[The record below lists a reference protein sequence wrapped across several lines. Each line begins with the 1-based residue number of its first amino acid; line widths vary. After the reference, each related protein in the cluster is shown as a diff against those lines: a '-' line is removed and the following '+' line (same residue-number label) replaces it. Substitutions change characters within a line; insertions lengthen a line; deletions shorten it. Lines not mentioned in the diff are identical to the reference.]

1 MKYLMCNLKS
11 NKTLQEILIYKKQI
25 ANINQDNKEFVL
37 FPSNIYLSFFYDT
50 NYKVGSQNVSKYEN
64 GNHTGEILASQLR
77 SLNVTYVLINHCET
91 EEKNENVIAKIK
103 NATKENLKVVLCIGK
118 EIPENEECVPKLKEQ
133 ISEIFSN
140 LTKEEIKNIILAY
153 EPCWGINKAD
163 IMNVEKLKNIVKVL
177 KDFVNYE
184 YNVNIEIIYGGSINV
199 DNFHKLLEI
208 DILDGYLI
216 GNCSNHPEN
225 IVKIACKF

>member
-11 NKTLQEILIYKKQI
+11 NKTLQEILWYKKQI

-50 NYKVGSQNVSKYEN
+50 NYKIGSQNVSKYEN
-64 GNHTGEILASQLR
+64 GNHTGEILASQLK
-77 SLNVTYVLINHCET
+77 SLNVSYVLINHCEID
-91 EEKNENVIAKIK
+91 EENESAILKIK

-118 EIPENEECVPKLKEQ
+118 EIHENEDCVSKLQEQ
-133 ISEIFSN
+133 ISEIFN
-140 LTKEEIKNIILAY
+140 KLTKEEINNIILAY
-153 EPCWGINKAD
+153 EPCWGINKED
-163 IMNVEKLKNIVKVL
+163 IMDIKELNNIVKNL
-177 KDFVNYE
+177 KVFVNYE

-216 GNCSNHPEN
+216 GNCSNSPEN
-225 IVKIACKF
+225 IINIACKF